1 MPELPEVETIRSS
14 LQKHIVGHTIQDV
27 VIHLPKQISGEVQRV
42 KGAKIQRVLRFGK
55 GLVIDL
61 DNGYSITIHVKMTG
75 QMLYR
80 SPQTTKQVITG
91 NAKVDLQSL
100 PDKYTHVVFGLDG
113 GAFLFYRDVR
123 QFGWIKI
130 VKSDSVASQQY
141 FKSLGPE
148 PAVAEAMAGKAI
160 LTLHYFRHILS
171 RRKTPIKMLLMDQ
184 GFIAGIGNIYANDAL
199 YISHI
204 HPQRPANSL
213 CKEEQEKLF
222 DAIEVVL
229 RKGIE
234 VGGASE
240 WSYVD
245 ALGRAGKYQDL
256 FQVYRKH
263 GKPCPRCGTTIE
275 TIRMGGRGTFFCP
288 TCQK

>member
-14 LQKHIVGHTIQDV
+14 LQKHIVGHTITDV
-27 VIHLPKQISGEVQRV
+27 VINLPKQISGEVQ
-42 KGAKIQRVLRFGK
+42 KCIGATIQRVLRFGK
-55 GLVIDL
+55 GLVIEL

-80 SPQTTKQVITG
+80 ERGKV
-91 NAKVDLQSL
+91 AKVSGVSKVDTALL
-100 PDKYTHVVFGLDG
+100 PDKYTHVIFVLDK

-148 PAVAEAMAGKAI
+148 PLRDLSLEHFK
-160 LTLHYFRHILS
+160 TILS
-171 RRKTPIKMLLMDQ
+171 KRKSPIKILLMDQ
-184 GFIAGIGNIYANDAL
+184 GLIAGIGNIYANDAL

-213 CKEEQEKLF
+213 DKDEQEKLF
-222 DAIEVVL
+222 EAIEVVL

-240 WSYVD
+240 WNYVD
-245 ALGRAGKYQDL
+245 ALGRAGKYQDF

-288 TCQK
+288 RCQR